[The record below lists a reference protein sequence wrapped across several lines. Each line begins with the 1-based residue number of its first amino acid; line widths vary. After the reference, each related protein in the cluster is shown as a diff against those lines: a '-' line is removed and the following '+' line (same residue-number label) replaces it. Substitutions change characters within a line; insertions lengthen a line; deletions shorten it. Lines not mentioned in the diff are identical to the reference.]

1 MQSVVAFKSND
12 VQVDQQMLRRM
23 FRFRHK
29 VFRERLGWE
38 VESRHGLE
46 IDRYDELEP
55 VYMVSQNDHQEI
67 MGSWRLLPTMGP
79 YMLKDT
85 FPQLLRGAPAPQD
98 PHVWE
103 VSRFATVTTS
113 HRGRVQANLGQVT
126 FDMIRSL
133 LPFAEEHGIRHY
145 VFVTSVAL
153 ERLVTRIGLPLRRFG
168 DGRAQKVG
176 EVLSVACWLDVNEQ
190 FRQAVVGA
198 QVAVPAAEEAA

>member
-12 VQVDQQMLRRM
+12 AQVDRQVVRRM

-38 VESRHGLE
+38 VESRNGLE
-46 IDRYDELEP
+46 IDRYDDLDP
-55 VYMVSQNDHQEI
+55 VYMVSHNDHKEI

-85 FPQLLRGAPAPQD
+85 FPQLLCGENAPQD
-98 PHVWE
+98 PSIWE
-103 VSRFATVTTS
+103 VSRFATVTTGP
-113 HRGRVQANLGQVT
+113 RERVQANLGQVT

-168 DGRAQKVG
+168 DGQAQKVG
-176 EVLSVACWLDVNEQ
+176 KVLSVACWLDVNEP
-190 FRQAVVGA
+190 FRQAVGDGK
-198 QVAVPAAEEAA
+198 VAVAAAEEAA